1 MPTPK
6 KGESR
11 DDYMSRCMGDDKMN
25 DEFGNP
31 RQRAA
36 VCNSY
41 FEERKAETI
50 EALQYGRP
58 GKNDPR
64 KTPAKPSERRK
75 GSKKNKPGSAKKPNK
90 SISMSKATESRLRKM
105 MQEHNKKVA
114 AKGKGSKATMGRLK
128 SVFRRGAGAFSRSH
142 APNMS
147 RTGWGIAR
155 VKAFLYLLRNGRPS
169 NPNYKQDND
178 LLPRGHPRAKKA
190 DEDYEDWDEEPFT
203 AAEYQGRKV
212 NLNKPFRTPKGPKKF
227 AVYVKNEKGTVV
239 IVRFGDPN
247 MEIKRDDPERR
258 RNFRSRHNCDS
269 PGPKTKARYW
279 SCKMWERDKSVSD
292 YTSEEDFNKTD
303 TSLEADMGGLIGC
316 GCDDCEEK
324 LEQETQK
331 AESDCGCGGHVQ
343 AAEPKPKSTETHDE
357 YMSRCMKMGYTRDE
371 CMKAHEGHKFKDQSK
386 SHDGTDHYKAEEGE
400 EEFYAEF
407 YAGMEDYI
415 FRTEEAARK
424 KSQEIGL
431 GDNFHT
437 SKTAD
442 GTTLYIPGKDEETFQ
457 KWFDKNDS
465 HDSVDVEGYG
475 RSGGSYSK
483 QKVKRNGCRE
493 GYVKRDG
500 ECVKVSWTLDVDIS
514 VDETI
519 IEANTGRQVVR
530 ISGVAFHEGVNRN
543 GWEITRA
550 GANLAVSQMVNS
562 DLTLNHP
569 PAEKGRFKRN
579 MDGGVNDA
587 VVGIITEASITDKA
601 GGEWD
606 VAFKADVYRTELFE
620 ALESGLWLRKGYGV
634 SIGGTGIPD
643 EMIEAEDGRMIMK
656 FETDFVFDHLAIVH
670 RPAYERATIDMVEK
684 IEISAENVEA
694 FISQTEYGNNQ
705 QKVNSMSEHEII
717 EASEEVV
724 ETPDY
729 AAEIEALKASLAERE
744 AELNEIK
751 AAEEAKAE
759 EARLALVEKA
769 TEMGIA
775 GVSDLPS
782 ETISTIIASFEA
794 KVVVEE
800 EVVMEPVKASETA
813 VVAPKSDAVVAN
825 FLNGRKL
832 ATPEEIYEKGFNVW
846 ANAWNKTVSEAHMRS
861 PLYAEAKEKN
871 YI

>member
-6 KGESR
+6 EGESR

-41 FEERKAETI
+41 YDEKKAETV

-90 SISMSKATESRLRKM
+90 SISMSKATESRLRNM
-105 MQEHNKKVA
+105 MREHNAKVA
-114 AKGKGSKATMGRLK
+114 KKGKGSKATMGRLK
-128 SVFRRGAGAFSRSH
+128 SVFRRGAGAFSRTH

-190 DEDYEDWDEEPFT
+190 DEDYEDWDEEAFS

-227 AVYVKNEKGTVV
+227 AVYTKNEKGTVV

-247 MEIKRDDPERR
+247 MEIKRDDPARR
-258 RNFRSRHNCDS
+258 KNFRSRHNCDS
-269 PGPKTKARYW
+269 PGPKWKARYW
-279 SCKMWERDKSVSD
+279 SCKMWERSKSVSD

-303 TSLEADMGGLIGC
+303 ATLESDMGGCGC
-316 GCDDCEEK
+316 GCSGSVE
-324 LEQETQK
+324 
-331 AESDCGCGGHVQ
+331 
-343 AAEPKPKSTETHDE
+343 AAEPTPKDSESHDE
-357 YMSRCMKMGYTRDE
+357 YMSRCQGMGYTEKE
-371 CMKAHEGHKFKDQSK
+371 CMDAHEGHTFKS
-386 SHDGTDHYKAEEGE
+386 E
-400 EEFYAEF
+400 EEFYEEF

-415 FRTEEAARK
+415 FSTPEGARE
-424 KSQEIGL
+424 KSREIGMN
-431 GDNFHT
+431 GKIHT
-437 SKTAD
+437 EKMAD
-442 GTTLYIPGKDEETFQ
+442 GTTMYFPGETEEAFQ
-457 KWFDKNDS
+457 KWFDENDS
-465 HDSVDVEGYG
+465 HDASYHMDSCPAGEKMMNGRCQKVAVYLDVEY
-475 RSGGSYSK
+475 R
-483 QKVKRNGCRE
+483 
-493 GYVKRDG
+493 
-500 ECVKVSWTLDVDIS
+500 

-519 IEANTGRQVVR
+519 IEASTGRQVVR

-543 GWEITRA
+543 GWKITRQ
-550 GANLAVSQMVNS
+550 GANLAVSQMVGA

-579 MDGGVNDA
+579 MNGGVEDA
-587 VVGIITEASITDKA
+587 VVGIITEASITDKPD
-601 GGEWD
+601 GKWD
-606 VAFKADVYRTELFE
+606 VSFKADVYRTELFE
-620 ALESGLWLRKGYGV
+620 ALESGLWLRQGYGV

-643 EMIEAEDGRMIMK
+643 EMVEAEDGRMIMT
-656 FETDFVFDHLAIVH
+656 FESDFAFDHLAIVH
-670 RPAYERATIDMVEK
+670 RPAYSRATIDTVEK
-684 IEISAENVEA
+684 VELSVESAEA
-694 FISQTEYGNNQ
+694 FISQTMYGDNQ

-729 AAEIEALKASLAERE
+729 AAEIEALKASLAERD
-744 AELNEIK
+744 AELNAIK

-775 GVSDLPS
+775 GITDLPS

-794 KVVVEE
+794 KMPVAEE
-800 EVVMEPVKASETA
+800 EVVEMKP
-813 VVAPKSDAVVAN
+813 VVA
-825 FLNGRKL
+825 FNG
-832 ATPEEIYEKGFNVW
+832 
-846 ANAWNKTVSEAHMRS
+846 
-861 PLYAEAKEKN
+861 
-871 YI
+871 

>member
-1 MPTPK
+1 MPTRK
-6 KGESR
+6 KYESR
-11 DDYMSRCMGDDKMN
+11 EDFIRRCMR
-25 DEFGNP
+25 DEKLSEYETP
-31 RQRAA
+31 QRYAI
-36 VCNSY
+36 CNKY
-41 FEERKAETI
+41 ADQTV

-58 GKNDPR
+58 SKNDPR

-75 GSKKNKPGSAKKPNK
+75 GSKKNKPDSASKPNK
-90 SISMSKATESRLRKM
+90 NISMSKETEGRIRKLM
-105 MQEHNKKVA
+105 TEHNKKVS

-128 SVFRRGAGAFSRSH
+128 SVFRRGAGAFSRTH

-212 NLNKPFRTPKGPKKF
+212 SLNKPFRTPKGPKKF
-227 AVYVKNEKGTVV
+227 AVYTKNEKGTVV

-247 MEIKRDDPERR
+247 MEIKRDDPQRR
-258 RNFRSRHNCDS
+258 KNFRSRHNCDN
-269 PGPKTKARYW
+269 PGPKWKARYW
-279 SCKMWERDKSVSD
+279 SCYQWRRGSKVEGS
-292 YTSEEDFNKTD
+292 EDFNKTD
-303 TSLEADMGGLIGC
+303 TTLEADMGGCGC
-316 GCDDCEEK
+316 GC
-324 LEQETQK
+324 T
-331 AESDCGCGGHVQ
+331 ESVE
-343 AAEPKPKSTETHDE
+343 AAEPKPKSDETHDE
-357 YMSRCMKMGYTRDE
+357 YMSRCTEMGYSRDE
-371 CMKAHEGHKFKDQSK
+371 CMKAHEGHSFKKEESDS
-386 SHDGTDHYKAEEGE
+386 GYKAEEGE

-437 SKTAD
+437 ETTAD
-442 GTTLYIPGKDEETFQ
+442 GTKLYFPGKDEETFQ

-465 HDSVDVEGYG
+465 HDDEVDVKGYG
-475 RSGGSYSK
+475 GGGGGGGYSSECK
-483 QKVKRNGCRE
+483 AGYRKVNGRCE
-493 GYVKRDG
+493 
-500 ECVKVSWTLDVDIS
+500 KVAVYLDVEYK

-519 IEANTGRQVVR
+519 IEASTGRQVVR
-530 ISGVAFHEGVNRN
+530 ISGIAFHEGVNRN

-550 GANLAVSQMVNS
+550 GANLAVSQMVGA

-601 GGEWD
+601 GGAWD

-634 SIGGTGIPD
+634 SIGGTGVPD
-643 EMIEAEDGRMIMK
+643 EMMEAEDGRMIMK

-670 RPAYERATIDMVEK
+670 RPAYERATIDTVEK
-684 IEISAENVEA
+684 TQLSVESAEA
-694 FISQTEYGNNQ
+694 FISQTMYGDNQ

-759 EARLALVEKA
+759 EARLSLVEKA

-782 ETISTIIASFEA
+782 ETIETIIASFEA
-794 KVVVEE
+794 NMPVAEE
-800 EVVMEPVKASETA
+800 EVVEMKPVVASET
-813 VVAPKSDAVVAN
+813 VEAPVKSDAVVAN
-825 FLNGRKL
+825 YLNGRKL
-832 ATPEEIYEKGFNVW
+832 NTPEDIYEKGFNVW

-871 YI
+871 LI